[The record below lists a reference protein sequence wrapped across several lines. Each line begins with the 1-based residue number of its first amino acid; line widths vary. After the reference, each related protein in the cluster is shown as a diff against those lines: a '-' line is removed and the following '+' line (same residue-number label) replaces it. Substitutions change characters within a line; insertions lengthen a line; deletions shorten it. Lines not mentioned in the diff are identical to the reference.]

1 MIPEKCNIK
10 VVGCISYDDLAA
22 RLRGKVHLVDLDSI
36 DWSTRI
42 NFFPEWTYEE
52 IRAWLCHN
60 NLPETMPI
68 EEQSVCVALVTS
80 KGVILRVQGEDELR
94 LFRREC
100 ELLDDCQSV
109 ARKLLA
115 EKTGYYT
122 TSLMKTRDIVTDVE
136 DANGNITRHKMA
148 LFVET
153 CSYPEN
159 GFFNDKDL
167 ILVTN
172 GNYPHIVPYIAEADR
187 KLVAELLKT
196 YCSRK
201 HQNTTNS
208 QN

>member
-1 MIPEKCNIK
+1 MVLKKEACNPK

-22 RLRGKVHLVDLDSI
+22 RLRGEVPLVDLDSI
-36 DWSTRI
+36 DLPTRI
-42 NFFPEWTYEE
+42 NFFPECTHEE
-52 IRAWLCHN
+52 IRAWLHQN

-68 EEQSVCVALVTS
+68 EEQSVCVALITS
-80 KGVILRVQGEDELR
+80 KGLILCGEDELR

-115 EKTGYYT
+115 KKTRYYT

-136 DANGNITRHKMA
+136 DDNGNITRHKVA

-153 CSYPEN
+153 CSDPEN
-159 GFFNDKDL
+159 GFFYGKGL
-167 ILVTN
+167 TLVTDAN
-172 GNYPHIVPYIAEADR
+172 HPNIAEADR
-187 KLVAELLKT
+187 KLVAELLET
-196 YCSRK
+196 YCSRSM
-201 HQNTTNS
+201 HQNNLNS